1 MSETNTN
8 TNGTNTNTNGT
19 NADTN
24 VQSNGNNNNA
34 QKNDNTNQQTG
45 TQQNNN
51 VDVEKVKGDA
61 VAEYLK
67 YLGVEDSESLQA
79 IVKKAKEDEEAN
91 KTDLQK
97 KDDALTETT
106 KELVTER
113 EARVIAEAKLSA
125 IQLGAKPEL
134 VDDLVIVAKAKV
146 TKEKDINAVIAE
158 MKDSTNGKIYFVTS
172 DEEENETN
180 KKGTVTRSRVKVK
193 KTTEQNKQGTNGDS
207 NSVDSKYTGT
217 MAERLL
223 AGRKAVKSH
232 YFK

>member
-1 MSETNTN
+1 MSENI
-8 TNGTNTNTNGT
+8 
-19 NADTN
+19 D
-24 VQSNGNNNNA
+24 NNA
-34 QKNDNTNQQTG
+34 QGTGGDDNTQNNDTNQQTS

-67 YLGVEDSESLQA
+67 SLGVEDSESLQA

-158 MKDSTNGKIYFVTS
+158 MKDSTNGKIYFST
-172 DEEENETN
+172 DEDETN
-180 KKGTVTRSRVKVK
+180 KKGTVTRSRVKK
-193 KTTEQNKQGTNGDS
+193 ATEQNKQGTNGDS
-207 NSVDSKYTGT
+207 KYAGT

>member
-8 TNGTNTNTNGT
+8 T
-19 NADTN
+19 D
-24 VQSNGNNNNA
+24 VQNNENNNNE
-34 QKNDNTNQQTG
+34 QQNNNTNQQTS

-61 VAEYLK
+61 IAEYLK
-67 YLGVEDSESLQA
+67 SLGVENSDSLQA

-97 KDDALTETT
+97 KDDALTATT
-106 KELVTER
+106 KELVDEH
-113 EARVIAEAKLSA
+113 EARVVAEAKLSA

-146 TKEKDINAVIAE
+146 TKDKDINAVIAE
-158 MKDSTNGKIYFVTS
+158 MKDSTNGKIYFAT
-172 DEEENETN
+172 EEDETN
-180 KKGTVTRSRVKVK
+180 KKGTVTRSRVK
-193 KTTEQNKQGTNGDS
+193 KTTEQNKQSTNENSNNGDS
-207 NSVDSKYTGT
+207 KYAGT

>member
-8 TNGTNTNTNGT
+8 TNGTNGET
-19 NADTN
+19 NAQN
-24 VQSNGNNNNA
+24 NINNNNT
-34 QKNDNTNQQTG
+34 QQNNNTNQQTS
-45 TQQNNN
+45 TQQNANN

-67 YLGVEDSESLQA
+67 SLGVEDSESLQA

-158 MKDSTNGKIYFVTS
+158 MKDSTNGKIYFAT
-172 DEEENETN
+172 DEDETN
-180 KKGTVTRSRVKVK
+180 KKGTVTRSRVKK
-193 KTTEQNKQGTNGDS
+193 ATEQNKQCTNGDS
-207 NSVDSKYTGT
+207 NNGDSKYAGT

>member
-1 MSETNTN
+1 MSENI
-8 TNGTNTNTNGT
+8 
-19 NADTN
+19 D
-24 VQSNGNNNNA
+24 NNA
-34 QKNDNTNQQTG
+34 QGTGGDDNTQNNDTNQQTS

-67 YLGVEDSESLQA
+67 SLGVEDSESLQA

-97 KDDALTETT
+97 KDDALTATT

-146 TKEKDINAVIAE
+146 TKEKDINAVIVE
-158 MKDSTNGKIYFVTS
+158 MKDSTNGKIYFST
-172 DEEENETN
+172 DEDETN
-180 KKGTVTRSRVKVK
+180 KKGTVTRSRVK

-207 NSVDSKYTGT
+207 NNGDSKYAGT

>member
-8 TNGTNTNTNGT
+8 TNGTNTEPNTQNN
-19 NADTN
+19 NA
-24 VQSNGNNNNA
+24 NNNNS
-34 QKNDNTNQQTG
+34 QQNNNTNQQTS

-61 VAEYLK
+61 IAEYLK
-67 YLGVEDSESLQA
+67 SLGVENFDSLQA

-97 KDDALTETT
+97 KDDALTATA
-106 KELVTER
+106 KELVNER

-146 TKEKDINAVIAE
+146 TKDKDINAVIAE
-158 MKDSTNGKIYFVTS
+158 MKDSTNGKIYFATEG
-172 DEEENETN
+172 DETN
-180 KKGTVTRSRVKVK
+180 KKGTVTRSRVK

-207 NSVDSKYTGT
+207 NNGDSKYAGT

>member
-1 MSETNTN
+1 MSETNTSTDAQN
-8 TNGTNTNTNGT
+8 NE
-19 NADTN
+19 
-24 VQSNGNNNNA
+24 NNNNE
-34 QKNDNTNQQTG
+34 QQNNNTNQQTS

-61 VAEYLK
+61 IAEYLK
-67 YLGVEDSESLQA
+67 SLGVENSDSLQA

-97 KDDALTETT
+97 KDDALTATT
-106 KELVTER
+106 KELVDER

-125 IQLGAKPEL
+125 IRLGAKPEL

-146 TKEKDINAVIAE
+146 TKDKDINAVIVE
-158 MKDSTNGKIYFVTS
+158 MKDSTNGKIYFVS
-172 DEEENETN
+172 EEDETN
-180 KKGTVTRSRVKVK
+180 KKGTVTRSRVK
-193 KTTEQNKQGTNGDS
+193 KTTEQNKQGTNENS
-207 NSVDSKYTGT
+207 NNGDSKYTGT

>member
-1 MSETNTN
+1 MSENI
-8 TNGTNTNTNGT
+8 
-19 NADTN
+19 D
-24 VQSNGNNNNA
+24 NNA
-34 QKNDNTNQQTG
+34 QGTGGDDNTQNNDTNQQTI

-67 YLGVEDSESLQA
+67 SLGVEDSESLQV

-97 KDDALTETT
+97 KNDALTATT

-134 VDDLVIVAKAKV
+134 VDDLVIVAKAKA
-146 TKEKDINAVIAE
+146 TKDKDINAVIAE
-158 MKDSTNGKIYFVTS
+158 MKDSTNGKIYFAT
-172 DEEENETN
+172 EEDETN
-180 KKGTVTRSRVKVK
+180 KKGTVTRSRVKK
-193 KTTEQNKQGTNGDS
+193 ATEQNKQGTNGDS
-207 NSVDSKYTGT
+207 NNGDSKYAGT

>member
-8 TNGTNTNTNGT
+8 TNETNGEQ
-19 NADTN
+19 NIQQN
-24 VQSNGNNNNA
+24 NSNNNNS
-34 QKNDNTNQQTG
+34 QQNNNTNQQTS

-61 VAEYLK
+61 IAEYLK
-67 YLGVEDSESLQA
+67 SLGVENSDSLQA

-97 KDDALTETT
+97 KDDALTATT
-106 KELVTER
+106 KELVNER

-146 TKEKDINAVIAE
+146 TKDKDINAVIAE
-158 MKDSTNGKIYFVTS
+158 MKDSTNGKIYFAI
-172 DEEENETN
+172 EEDETN
-180 KKGTVTRSRVKVK
+180 KKGTVTRSRVKK
-193 KTTEQNKQGTNGDS
+193 STEQNKQNTNGESNNGDS
-207 NSVDSKYTGT
+207 KYAGT

>member
-8 TNGTNTNTNGT
+8 GTNEET
-19 NADTN
+19 NAQN
-24 VQSNGNNNNA
+24 NANNNNA
-34 QKNDNTNQQTG
+34 QQNNNTNQQTS

-67 YLGVEDSESLQA
+67 SLGVEDSESLQA

-158 MKDSTNGKIYFVTS
+158 MKDSTNGKIYFAT
-172 DEEENETN
+172 DEDEAN
-180 KKGTVTRSRVKVK
+180 KKGTVTRSRVK

-207 NSVDSKYTGT
+207 NNGDSKYAGT

>member
-1 MSETNTN
+1 MSENI
-8 TNGTNTNTNGT
+8 
-19 NADTN
+19 D
-24 VQSNGNNNNA
+24 NNA
-34 QKNDNTNQQTG
+34 QGTGGDDNTQNNDTNQQTT

-67 YLGVEDSESLQA
+67 SLGVEDSESLQV

-97 KDDALTETT
+97 KDDALTATT

-134 VDDLVIVAKAKV
+134 VDDLVIVAKAKA
-146 TKEKDINAVIAE
+146 TKDKDINAVIAE
-158 MKDSTNGKIYFVTS
+158 MKDGTNGKIYFAT
-172 DEEENETN
+172 EEDETN
-180 KKGTVTRSRVKVK
+180 KKGTVTRSRVK

-207 NSVDSKYTGT
+207 NNGDSKYAGT

>member
-8 TNGTNTNTNGT
+8 T
-19 NADTN
+19 D
-24 VQSNGNNNNA
+24 VQNNENNNNE
-34 QKNDNTNQQTG
+34 QQNNNTNQQTSTQQTI

-67 YLGVEDSESLQA
+67 SLGVENSESLQA
-79 IVKKAKEDEEAN
+79 IIKKAKEDEEAN
-91 KTDLQK
+91 KSDLQK
-97 KDDALTETT
+97 KDDALTATT

-146 TKEKDINAVIAE
+146 TKDKDINAVIAE
-158 MKDSTNGKIYFVTS
+158 MKDSTNGKIYFAS
-172 DEEENETN
+172 EEDETN
-180 KKGTVTRSRVKVK
+180 KKGTVTRSRVK
-193 KTTEQNKQGTNGDS
+193 KTTEQSKQSTNE
-207 NSVDSKYTGT
+207 DSKYTGT

>member
-8 TNGTNTNTNGT
+8 TDDG
-19 NADTN
+19 N
-24 VQSNGNNNNA
+24 VQNN
-34 QKNDNTNQQTG
+34 NTNQQNNSQQQS

-67 YLGVEDSESLQA
+67 SLGVEDSDSLQA

-97 KDDALTETT
+97 KDDALTATT

-172 DEEENETN
+172 DEDEMN
-180 KKGTVTRSRVKVK
+180 KKGTVTRSRVK

-207 NSVDSKYTGT
+207 NNGDSKYAGT

>member
-8 TNGTNTNTNGT
+8 TNGANGEQNTQQN
-19 NADTN
+19 NA
-24 VQSNGNNNNA
+24 NNNNS
-34 QKNDNTNQQTG
+34 QQNSNTSQQTS

-61 VAEYLK
+61 IAEYLK
-67 YLGVEDSESLQA
+67 SLGVENSDSLQA

-97 KDDALTETT
+97 KDDALTATT
-106 KELVTER
+106 KELVNER

-146 TKEKDINAVIAE
+146 TKDKDINAVIAE
-158 MKDSTNGKIYFVTS
+158 MKDSTNGKIYFSTS
-172 DEEENETN
+172 GEEENETN
-180 KKGTVTRSRVKVK
+180 KKGTVTRSRVK
-193 KTTEQNKQGTNGDS
+193 KTTEQNRQGTNDGS
-207 NSVDSKYTGT
+207 NNGDSKYAGT

>member
-8 TNGTNTNTNGT
+8 GTNEE
-19 NADTN
+19 TN
-24 VQSNGNNNNA
+24 VQNNANNNNT
-34 QKNDNTNQQTG
+34 QQNNNTNQQTS

-67 YLGVEDSESLQA
+67 SLGVEDSESLQA
-79 IVKKAKEDEEAN
+79 IVKKAKDDEEAN
-91 KTDLQK
+91 KSDLQK
-97 KDDALTETT
+97 KDDALTATT

-146 TKEKDINAVIAE
+146 TKDKDINAVIAE
-158 MKDSTNGKIYFVTS
+158 MKDSTNGKIYFAT
-172 DEEENETN
+172 EEDETN
-180 KKGTVTRSRVKVK
+180 KKGTVTRSRVK
-193 KTTEQNKQGTNGDS
+193 KTTEQNKQSTNENSNNGDS
-207 NSVDSKYTGT
+207 KYAGT

>member
-1 MSETNTN
+1 MSENI
-8 TNGTNTNTNGT
+8 
-19 NADTN
+19 D
-24 VQSNGNNNNA
+24 NNA
-34 QKNDNTNQQTG
+34 QGTGGDDNTQNNDNNN
-45 TQQNNN
+45 TQQSTADKKTNN

-67 YLGVEDSESLQA
+67 SLGVEDSESLQA

-97 KDDALTETT
+97 KDDALTATT

-158 MKDSTNGKIYFVTS
+158 MKDSTNGKIYFTT
-172 DEEENETN
+172 DEDEAN
-180 KKGTVTRSRVKVK
+180 KKGTVTRSRVK

-207 NSVDSKYTGT
+207 KYAGT

>member
-1 MSETNTN
+1 MSEVNTN
-8 TNGTNTNTNGT
+8 TNETSGEQ
-19 NADTN
+19 NAQN
-24 VQSNGNNNNA
+24 NNANNNNS
-34 QKNDNTNQQTG
+34 QQNSNTNQQTS

-61 VAEYLK
+61 ITEYLK
-67 YLGVEDSESLQA
+67 SLGVESSESLQA
-79 IVKKAKEDEEAN
+79 IVNKAKEDEEAN

-97 KDDALTETT
+97 KDDALTATT
-106 KELVTER
+106 KELVNER

-134 VDDLVIVAKAKV
+134 VDDLVIVAKAKA
-146 TKEKDINAVIAE
+146 TKDKDINAVIAE
-158 MKDSTNGKIYFVTS
+158 MKDSTNGKIYFAIG
-172 DEEENETN
+172 DEDETN
-180 KKGTVTRSRVKVK
+180 KKGTVTRSRVK
-193 KTTEQNKQGTNGDS
+193 KTTEHNNQNTNGEP
-207 NSVDSKYTGT
+207 NNGDSKYTGT

>member
-1 MSETNTN
+1 MSENI
-8 TNGTNTNTNGT
+8 
-19 NADTN
+19 D
-24 VQSNGNNNNA
+24 NNA
-34 QKNDNTNQQTG
+34 QGTGGDDNTQNNDTNQQTS
-45 TQQNNN
+45 TQHNNN

-67 YLGVEDSESLQA
+67 SLGVEDSESLQA

-97 KDDALTETT
+97 KDDALTATT

-158 MKDSTNGKIYFVTS
+158 MKDSTNGKIYFAT
-172 DEEENETN
+172 DEDETN
-180 KKGTVTRSRVKVK
+180 KKGTVTRSRVKK
-193 KTTEQNKQGTNGDS
+193 ATEQNKQGTNGDS
-207 NSVDSKYTGT
+207 NNGDSKYAGT

>member
-8 TNGTNTNTNGT
+8 TNGTNGEQNSQQN
-19 NADTN
+19 NA
-24 VQSNGNNNNA
+24 NNNNS
-34 QKNDNTNQQTG
+34 QQNNNTNQQTN

-61 VAEYLK
+61 IAEYLK
-67 YLGVEDSESLQA
+67 SLGVENSDSLQA
-79 IVKKAKEDEEAN
+79 IVKKAKEEEEAN

-97 KDDALTETT
+97 KDDALTATT
-106 KELVTER
+106 KELVDER

-134 VDDLVIVAKAKV
+134 VDVVIVAKAKV
-146 TKEKDINAVIAE
+146 TKDKDINAVIAE
-158 MKDSTNGKIYFVTS
+158 MKDSTNGKIYFAIG
-172 DEEENETN
+172 EEDETN
-180 KKGTVTRSRVKVK
+180 KKGTVTRSRVK
-193 KTTEQNKQGTNGDS
+193 KTTEQNNQNTNGESNNGDS
-207 NSVDSKYTGT
+207 KYAGT

>member
-8 TNGTNTNTNGT
+8 TNGTNGEQNIQQN
-19 NADTN
+19 N
-24 VQSNGNNNNA
+24 SNNNNS
-34 QKNDNTNQQTG
+34 QQNNNTNQQTS

-61 VAEYLK
+61 IAEYLK
-67 YLGVEDSESLQA
+67 SLGVENSDSLQA

-97 KDDALTETT
+97 KDDALTATT
-106 KELVTER
+106 KELVNER

-146 TKEKDINAVIAE
+146 TKDKDINAVIAE
-158 MKDSTNGKIYFVTS
+158 MKDSTNGKIYFAS
-172 DEEENETN
+172 EEDETN
-180 KKGTVTRSRVKVK
+180 KKGTVTRSRVKK
-193 KTTEQNKQGTNGDS
+193 ATEQNKQGTNENS
-207 NSVDSKYTGT
+207 NNGDSKYAGT

>member
-8 TNGTNTNTNGT
+8 ANGTNGEQNLQQN
-19 NADTN
+19 NA
-24 VQSNGNNNNA
+24 NNNNS
-34 QKNDNTNQQTG
+34 QQNNNTNQQAS

-61 VAEYLK
+61 IAEYLK
-67 YLGVEDSESLQA
+67 SLGVENSDSLQA

-97 KDDALTETT
+97 KDDALTATT
-106 KELVTER
+106 KELVDER

-125 IQLGAKPEL
+125 IQLGARPEL

-146 TKEKDINAVIAE
+146 TKDKDINAVIAE
-158 MKDSTNGKIYFVTS
+158 MKDSTNGKIYFAS
-172 DEEENETN
+172 EEDETN
-180 KKGTVTRSRVKVK
+180 KKGTVTRSRVKK
-193 KTTEQNKQGTNGDS
+193 ATEQNNQNTNGESNNGDS
-207 NSVDSKYTGT
+207 KYAGT

>member
-1 MSETNTN
+1 MSENIDN
-8 TNGTNTNTNGT
+8 
-19 NADTN
+19 N
-24 VQSNGNNNNA
+24 VQGTGGDDNTQNN
-34 QKNDNTNQQTG
+34 DTNQQTS

-61 VAEYLK
+61 IAEYLK
-67 YLGVEDSESLQA
+67 SLGVENSDSLQA

-97 KDDALTETT
+97 KDDALTATT

-146 TKEKDINAVIAE
+146 TKEKDINAVITE
-158 MKDSTNGKIYFVTS
+158 MKDSTNGKIYFVT
-172 DEEENETN
+172 DEDETN
-180 KKGTVTRSRVKVK
+180 KKGTVTRSRVK

-207 NSVDSKYTGT
+207 NNGDSKYAGT

>member
-1 MSETNTN
+1 MPEVDTK
-8 TNGTNTNTNGT
+8 TNGTSGEQNTQNN
-19 NADTN
+19 N
-24 VQSNGNNNNA
+24 VNNNNS
-34 QKNDNTNQQTG
+34 
-45 TQQNNN
+45 QQNNNTSQQTSAQQNSN

-61 VAEYLK
+61 ITEYLK
-67 YLGVEDSESLQA
+67 SLGVESSESLQA
-79 IVKKAKEDEEAN
+79 IVKKAKDDEEAN

-97 KDDALTETT
+97 KDDALTATT
-106 KELVTER
+106 KELVDER

-146 TKEKDINAVIAE
+146 TKDKDINAVIAE
-158 MKDSTNGKIYFVTS
+158 MKDSTNGKIYFATG
-172 DEEENETN
+172 DEDETN
-180 KKGTVTRSRVKVK
+180 KKGTVTRSRVK
-193 KTTEQNKQGTNGDS
+193 KTTEQNKNKNGEPNNGDS
-207 NSVDSKYTGT
+207 KYAGT

>member
-8 TNGTNTNTNGT
+8 TNGTNTEPNT
-19 NADTN
+19 
-24 VQSNGNNNNA
+24 QNNNA
-34 QKNDNTNQQTG
+34 KNNNSQQNNNTNQQTS

-61 VAEYLK
+61 IAEYLK
-67 YLGVEDSESLQA
+67 SLGVENSDSLQA

-97 KDDALTETT
+97 KDDALTATT
-106 KELVTER
+106 KELVDER

-146 TKEKDINAVIAE
+146 TKDKDINAVIAE

-180 KKGTVTRSRVKVK
+180 KKGTVTRSRVK
-193 KTTEQNKQGTNGDS
+193 KTTEQNKQNTNGESNNGDS
-207 NSVDSKYTGT
+207 KYAGT

>member
-8 TNGTNTNTNGT
+8 TNGTNTESNTQN
-19 NADTN
+19 NN
-24 VQSNGNNNNA
+24 VNNNNL
-34 QKNDNTNQQTG
+34 QQNNNTNQQTS

-61 VAEYLK
+61 IAEYLK
-67 YLGVEDSESLQA
+67 SLGVENSDSLQA

-97 KDDALTETT
+97 KDDELTATT
-106 KELVTER
+106 KELVEER

-146 TKEKDINAVIAE
+146 TKDKDINAVIAE
-158 MKDSTNGKIYFVTS
+158 MKDSTNGKIYFVTN

-180 KKGTVTRSRVKVK
+180 KKGTVTRSRVK

-207 NSVDSKYTGT
+207 NNGDSKYAGT

>member
-1 MSETNTN
+1 MSENI
-8 TNGTNTNTNGT
+8 
-19 NADTN
+19 D
-24 VQSNGNNNNA
+24 NNA
-34 QKNDNTNQQTG
+34 QGTGGDDNTQNNDTNQQTS

-67 YLGVEDSESLQA
+67 SLGVEDSESLQA

-97 KDDALTETT
+97 KDDALTATT

-158 MKDSTNGKIYFVTS
+158 MKDSTNGKIYFAT
-172 DEEENETN
+172 DEDETN
-180 KKGTVTRSRVKVK
+180 KKGTVTRSRVK

-207 NSVDSKYTGT
+207 NNGDSKYAGT

>member
-8 TNGTNTNTNGT
+8 T
-19 NADTN
+19 D
-24 VQSNGNNNNA
+24 VQNNENNNNE
-34 QKNDNTNQQTG
+34 QQNSNTNQQTS

-67 YLGVEDSESLQA
+67 SLGVEDSESLQA

-97 KDDALTETT
+97 KDDALTATT

-134 VDDLVIVAKAKV
+134 VDDLVIVAKSKV

-158 MKDSTNGKIYFVTS
+158 MKDSTNGKIYFATEE
-172 DEEENETN
+172 DEAN
-180 KKGTVTRSRVKVK
+180 KKGTVTRSRVK
-193 KTTEQNKQGTNGDS
+193 KTAEQNKQGTNG
-207 NSVDSKYTGT
+207 DSKYTGT

>member
-8 TNGTNTNTNGT
+8 TNGTNGET
-19 NADTN
+19 NAQN
-24 VQSNGNNNNA
+24 NINNNNT
-34 QKNDNTNQQTG
+34 QQNNNTNQQTS
-45 TQQNNN
+45 TQQNANN

-67 YLGVEDSESLQA
+67 SLGVEDSESLQA

-97 KDDALTETT
+97 KDDALTATT

-134 VDDLVIVAKAKV
+134 VDDLVIIAKAKV
-146 TKEKDINAVIAE
+146 TKDKDINAVIAE
-158 MKDSTNGKIYFVTS
+158 MKDSTNGKIYFST
-172 DEEENETN
+172 DEDETN
-180 KKGTVTRSRVKVK
+180 KKGTVTRSRVK

-207 NSVDSKYTGT
+207 NNGDSKYAGT

>member
-8 TNGTNTNTNGT
+8 T
-19 NADTN
+19 D
-24 VQSNGNNNNA
+24 VQNNENNNNE
-34 QKNDNTNQQTG
+34 QQNNNTNQQTS

-61 VAEYLK
+61 IAEYLK
-67 YLGVEDSESLQA
+67 SLGVENSDSLQA

-97 KDDALTETT
+97 KDDALTATT
-106 KELVTER
+106 KELVNER

-146 TKEKDINAVIAE
+146 TKDKDINAVIAE

-172 DEEENETN
+172 DEEESETN
-180 KKGTVTRSRVKVK
+180 KKGTVTRSRVK
-193 KTTEQNKQGTNGDS
+193 KTTEQNKQGANENSNNGDS
-207 NSVDSKYTGT
+207 KYAGT

>member
-8 TNGTNTNTNGT
+8 T
-19 NADTN
+19 D
-24 VQSNGNNNNA
+24 VQNNENNNNE
-34 QKNDNTNQQTG
+34 QQNNNTNQQTS

-51 VDVEKVKGDA
+51 VDVEKVKGEA

-67 YLGVEDSESLQA
+67 SLGVEDSESLQA

-97 KDDALTETT
+97 KDDALTATT

-158 MKDSTNGKIYFVTS
+158 MKDSTNGKIYFVT
-172 DEEENETN
+172 DEDETN
-180 KKGTVTRSRVKVK
+180 KKGTVTRSRVK

-207 NSVDSKYTGT
+207 NNGDSKYAGT

>member
-1 MSETNTN
+1 METNTN
-8 TNGTNTNTNGT
+8 T
-19 NADTN
+19 D
-24 VQSNGNNNNA
+24 VQNNENNNNE
-34 QKNDNTNQQTG
+34 QQNNNTNQQTS

-61 VAEYLK
+61 IAEYLK
-67 YLGVEDSESLQA
+67 SLGVENSDSLQA

-97 KDDALTETT
+97 KDDALTATT

-158 MKDSTNGKIYFVTS
+158 MKDSTNGKIYFAT
-172 DEEENETN
+172 DENENETN
-180 KKGTVTRSRVKVK
+180 KKGTVTRSRVK
-193 KTTEQNKQGTNGDS
+193 KTTEQNKQGTNENS
-207 NSVDSKYTGT
+207 NNGDSKYAGT

>member
-8 TNGTNTNTNGT
+8 TNGTNGET
-19 NADTN
+19 NAQN
-24 VQSNGNNNNA
+24 NINNNNT
-34 QKNDNTNQQTG
+34 QQNNNTNQQTS
-45 TQQNNN
+45 TQQNANN

-67 YLGVEDSESLQA
+67 SLGIEDSESLQA

-97 KDDALTETT
+97 KDDALTATT

-158 MKDSTNGKIYFVTS
+158 MKDSTNGKIYFAT
-172 DEEENETN
+172 DEDETN
-180 KKGTVTRSRVKVK
+180 KKGTVTRSRVKK
-193 KTTEQNKQGTNGDS
+193 ATEQNKQGTNGDS
-207 NSVDSKYTGT
+207 NNGDSKYAGT

>member
-8 TNGTNTNTNGT
+8 GTNEE
-19 NADTN
+19 TN
-24 VQSNGNNNNA
+24 VQNNANNNNA
-34 QKNDNTNQQTG
+34 QQNDNTNQQTS

-51 VDVEKVKGDA
+51 VDVEKIKGDA

-67 YLGVEDSESLQA
+67 SLGVENSESLQA

-97 KDDALTETT
+97 KDDALTKTT
-106 KELVTER
+106 KEFVTER

-158 MKDSTNGKIYFVTS
+158 MKDSINGKIYFVTS

-180 KKGTVTRSRVKVK
+180 KKGTVTRSRVK
-193 KTTEQNKQGTNGDS
+193 KTTEHNNQNTNGEP
-207 NSVDSKYTGT
+207 NNGDSKYTGT

>member
-1 MSETNTN
+1 MSE
-8 TNGTNTNTNGT
+8 TNTNTNGT

-24 VQSNGNNNNA
+24 VQNNANNNNA
-34 QKNDNTNQQTG
+34 QQNNDTNQQTS
-45 TQQNNN
+45 TQQNANN

-61 VAEYLK
+61 IAEYLK
-67 YLGVEDSESLQA
+67 SLGVENSDSLQA

-158 MKDSTNGKIYFVTS
+158 MKDSTNGKIYFVT
-172 DEEENETN
+172 DEDETN
-180 KKGTVTRSRVKVK
+180 KNGTVTRSRVK
-193 KTTEQNKQGTNGDS
+193 KTTEQNKHGTNGDS
-207 NSVDSKYTGT
+207 NNGDSKYAGT

>member
-8 TNGTNTNTNGT
+8 T
-19 NADTN
+19 D
-24 VQSNGNNNNA
+24 VQNNENNNNA
-34 QKNDNTNQQTG
+34 QQNNNTNQQTNA
-45 TQQNNN
+45 QQNNN

-61 VAEYLK
+61 IAEYLK
-67 YLGVEDSESLQA
+67 SLGVENSDSLQA

-97 KDDALTETT
+97 KDDALTATT
-106 KELVTER
+106 KELVDER

-146 TKEKDINAVIAE
+146 TKDKDINAVIAE

-180 KKGTVTRSRVKVK
+180 KKGTVTRSRVK
-193 KTTEQNKQGTNGDS
+193 KTTEQNKQSTNENSNNGDS
-207 NSVDSKYTGT
+207 KYAGT